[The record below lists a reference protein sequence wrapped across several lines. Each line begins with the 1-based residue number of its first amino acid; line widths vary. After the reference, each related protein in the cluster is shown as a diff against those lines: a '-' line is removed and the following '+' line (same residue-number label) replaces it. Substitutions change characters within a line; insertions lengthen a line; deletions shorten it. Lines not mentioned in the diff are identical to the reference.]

1 MKNIQIITLAFVLL
15 SAAANAQYPGTGIK
29 SSTGI
34 SNNLVGMAH
43 AKTSPANATSGSMDA
58 IMGTEKNAED
68 VIEVDCTLPATP
80 GIISGSPVG
89 CFAIPTTYSIA
100 PVAGATSY
108 IWTVGGGT
116 ILGSKNGTSI
126 KAKFGHGGVS
136 VSVKASNSCGLSG
149 TRIKTVT
156 VINCNQFP

>member
-1 MKNIQIITLAFVLL
+1 MKTLTLAFILL
-15 SAAANAQYPGTGIK
+15 CTVANAQYPGTGIK
-29 SSTGI
+29 NGTGT
-34 SNNLVGMAH
+34 SNNLIGISH

-58 IMGTEKNAED
+58 IMDTEKNAED
-68 VIEVDCTLPATP
+68 VTEVDCTLPATP

-108 IWTVGGGT
+108 VWTVGGGT

-156 VINCNQFP
+156 VINCNLFP